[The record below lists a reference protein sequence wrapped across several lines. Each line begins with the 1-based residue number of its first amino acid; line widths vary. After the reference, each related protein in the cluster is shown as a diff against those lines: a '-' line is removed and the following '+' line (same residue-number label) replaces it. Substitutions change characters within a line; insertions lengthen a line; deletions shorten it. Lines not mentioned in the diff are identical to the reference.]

1 MRRVYIPASLRRLV
15 VERAGPRCEY
25 CQMPEEHCAD
35 IFELE
40 HVIARAKGGETTA
53 DNLAF
58 ACPSCNRRKG
68 ARSHALDTQTGR
80 RVPLFNPRHQRW
92 TRHFTWSNDYT
103 KIIGRTATGRATVD
117 ALHMNRTAMCNL
129 RKAWYAVGVHP
140 AQTEQEE

>member
-1 MRRVYIPASLRRLV
+1 MRRVYIPASLRRLI
-15 VERAGPRCEY
+15 VERARRRCEY

-40 HVIARAKGGETTA
+40 HIVARTKGGETTA

-58 ACPSCNRRKG
+58 ACPYCNRRKG

-80 RVPLFNPRHQRW
+80 CVPLFNPRRQQW
-92 TRHFTWSNDYT
+92 ARHFTWNNDYT

-129 RKAWYAVGVHP
+129 RRAWYAVGVHP
-140 AQTEQEE
+140 AQTEQKD